1 MIKPWILA
9 ARPKTLVASFA
20 PVLVGAFL
28 AKENTGFFDFLPL
41 ALCLIFALLIQI
53 GTNFAN
59 DYFDF
64 QHGADTKER
73 IGPARMVSSG
83 LISPKWMLAGTALS
97 LLAAFSVGILLM
109 EVVQANR
116 LLLGVGIVSVLSA
129 LAYTGGPFPLAYH
142 GLGDCFV
149 ILFFGLL
156 AVCLTEYVLMCSA
169 EIFWTPSWG
178 MGLGVGF
185 IINNLLVVNNYR
197 DFEEDGTNGK
207 NTLVV
212 LFGKKFGLFFYA
224 IGFFGAT
231 VACSLFYE
239 QARFTLLLVPLGIL
253 ALRRLARASEAK
265 DYNNV
270 LGLSAVI
277 VVLYAILTAFGIFWE
292 SR

>member
-83 LISPKWMLAGTALS
+83 LISPKWMLAGTALPCWPPFPWES
-97 LLAAFSVGILLM
+97 FDGGCKQPA
-109 EVVQANR
+109 
-116 LLLGVGIVSVLSA
+116 LLGVGIVSVLSA

-149 ILFFGLL
+149 ILSL
-156 AVCLTEYVLMCSA
+156 VCC
-169 EIFWTPSWG
+169 
-178 MGLGVGF
+178 
-185 IINNLLVVNNYR
+185 R
-197 DFEEDGTNGK
+197 
-207 NTLVV
+207 
-212 LFGKKFGLFFYA
+212 YA
-224 IGFFGAT
+224 
-231 VACSLFYE
+231 
-239 QARFTLLLVPLGIL
+239 
-253 ALRRLARASEAK
+253 
-265 DYNNV
+265 
-270 LGLSAVI
+270 
-277 VVLYAILTAFGIFWE
+277 
-292 SR
+292 